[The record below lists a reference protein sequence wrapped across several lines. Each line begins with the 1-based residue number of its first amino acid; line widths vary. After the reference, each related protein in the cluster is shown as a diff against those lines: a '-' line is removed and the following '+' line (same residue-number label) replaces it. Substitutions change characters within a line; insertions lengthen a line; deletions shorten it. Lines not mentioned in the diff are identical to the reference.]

1 MMMEKSMNY
10 TTQLQAGLGLIDETK
25 ILLEL
30 WQPGMTVQQLSQK
43 ALDAGRFPTVT
54 ARRLRNIVA
63 EAFAPRY
70 MVEGGKPANQLKK
83 ILSTEADA
91 DISQLMFLYTCRANP
106 ILADFV
112 RQVYWQRYAGGYS
125 VLHGEDAR
133 VFVERAIAEGKTG
146 KRWAEST
153 VRRIS
158 AYLMGCCADF
168 GLLESGSK
176 SNRRVVPFRIAT
188 IATAYLA
195 YELHFA
201 GLGDNAVLMHEDWQ
215 LYGLDREDVLAEI
228 KRLSL
233 KGLLLV
239 QVAGDAVR
247 ISWKYPNME
256 VLCDVLTQC

>member
-1 MMMEKSMNY
+1 MRMGNGMNY

-25 ILLEL
+25 ILLKL
-30 WQPGMTVQQLSQK
+30 WETGLSVQQLYQK
-43 ALDAGRFPTVT
+43 ALDTGRFPTVT

-70 MVEGGKPANQLKK
+70 MVEDGKPANLLKQ
-83 ILSTEADA
+83 ILSRNPDA

-112 RQVYWQRYAGGYS
+112 RQIYWQRYAGGYS
-125 VLHGEDAR
+125 EIRGDDAR
-133 VFVERAIAEGKTG
+133 IFVERAIADGKTS
-146 KRWAEST
+146 KIWAEST

-158 AYLMGCCADF
+158 GYLMGCCASF
-168 GLLESGSK
+168 GLLESGQK
-176 SNRRVVPFRIAT
+176 SNRRLVPFRISE
-188 IATAYLA
+188 IAAAYLA

-201 GLGDNAVLMHEDWQ
+201 GIGDNAMLIHEDWQ
-215 LYGLDREDVLAEI
+215 LYGLDREDVLVEI

-233 KGLLLV
+233 KGLLMV
-239 QVAGDAVR
+239 QVAGDVVR
-247 ISWKYPNME
+247 VSWKFSNME

>member
-30 WQPGMTVQQLSQK
+30 WESGLSVQQLYQK

-54 ARRLRNIVA
+54 ARRLRNVVA

-70 MVEGGKPANQLKK
+70 MVESGKPANQLKQ
-83 ILSTEADA
+83 ILATDSDA

-112 RQVYWQRYAGGYS
+112 RQIYWQRYAGGYS
-125 VLHGEDAR
+125 EIRGDDAR
-133 VFVERAIAEGKTG
+133 VFVERAIADGKTG

-176 SNRRVVPFRIAT
+176 SNRRLVPFRIAT

-215 LYGLDREDVLAEI
+215 LYGLDREDVLVEI

-233 KGLLLV
+233 KGLFLV

>member
-1 MMMEKSMNY
+1 MNMEINKLY
-10 TTQLQAGLGLIDETK
+10 TTQLQAGLGLVDETK

-30 WQPGMTVQQLSQK
+30 WQPGLTVQQLAQK
-43 ALDAGRFPTVT
+43 ALDTGRFPTVT

-70 MVEGGKPANQLKK
+70 MVEGGKPANQLKQ

-125 VLHGEDAR
+125 VLRGEDAR
-133 VFVERAIAEGKTG
+133 VFVERAIADGKTG

-176 SNRRVVPFRIAT
+176 SNRRLIPFRIST
-188 IATAYLA
+188 LATAYLA

>member
-1 MMMEKSMNY
+1 MMVEKSMNY
-10 TTQLQAGLGLIDETK
+10 TTQLQAGLGLVDETK

-30 WQPGMTVQQLSQK
+30 WQPGLTVQQLAQK
-43 ALDAGRFPTVT
+43 ALDTGRFPTVT

-70 MVEGGKPANQLKK
+70 LVEGGKPANQFKQ
-83 ILSTEADA
+83 ILSIEADA

-125 VLHGEDAR
+125 VLRGEDAR
-133 VFVERAIAEGKTG
+133 VFVERAIADGKTG

-176 SNRRVVPFRIAT
+176 SNRRLIPFRIST

-233 KGLLLV
+233 KGVLLV

-247 ISWKYPNME
+247 ISWKYQNME

>member
-1 MMMEKSMNY
+1 MNY

-30 WQPGMTVQQLSQK
+30 WEPGLSVQQLYQK
-43 ALDAGRFPTVT
+43 ALDIGRFPTIT

-63 EAFAPRY
+63 EAFSPRY
-70 MVEGGKPANQLKK
+70 MVEGGKPANQLKQ
-83 ILSTEADA
+83 ILATDSVAN
-91 DISQLMFLYTCRANP
+91 ISQLMFLYTCRANP

-112 RQVYWQRYAGGYS
+112 RQIYWQRYAGGYS
-125 VLHGEDAR
+125 EIRGDDDAR
-133 VFVERAIAEGKTG
+133 VFVERAIADGKTG

-153 VRRIS
+153 VRRVS

-176 SNRRVVPFRIAT
+176 SNRRLMPFRIST

-195 YELHFA
+195 YELHFS
-201 GLGDNAVLMHEDWQ
+201 GLGDNTLLNHEDWR
-215 LYGLDREDVLAEI
+215 LFGLDREDVLTEF

-233 KGLLLV
+233 KGLLML